1 MIASTVITV
10 ASLPIYSVLYHAYSA
25 RGLVIASDIGI
36 AANCLAVALLLH
48 YRKLVSLGALEWKEI
63 GKALVVSVIAGFLG
77 WELIRFI
84 NPSGSRV
91 ADLEALVLITTVWG
105 AVVGLGLWL
114 LRSKLPG
121 DLRRR
126 KKTASV
132 TNA

>member
-1 MIASTVITV
+1 
-10 ASLPIYSVLYHAYSA
+10 
-25 RGLVIASDIGI
+25 
-36 AANCLAVALLLH
+36 
-48 YRKLVSLGALEWKEI
+48 LGALEWKEI
-63 GKALVVSVIAGFLG
+63 GKALVVSVVAGFLG
-77 WELIRFI
+77 RELIRFI